1 MSIKVESIETEE
13 ANKNEVSV
21 EDLVKKAV
29 AEALAG
35 VKKVQSSEPAEDKNR
50 YKDLDFDKKVEE
62 KALALK
68 QKDETSRVIS
78 NLAGNIL
85 GKDLV
90 ETAKQTLQDDAVAE
104 KFYQIEILGKKLQ
117 QFIDADMNNEFGNNK
132 QPLDYL
138 SDSLQ
143 LEAKDFLKKYN
154 STSSMA
160 EKLSMLENSVS
171 KYWHLNEEL
180 DKVFNV
186 LKQQKV
192 GNKYAGLNGVV
203 TCPYQAKTARL
214 QKQWGY
220 GAPKVWNNKTA

>member
-1 MSIKVESIETEE
+1 MSIKLDSIQTEE
-13 ANKNEVSV
+13 ANKNDVSV

-29 AEALAG
+29 ADALAG
-35 VKKVQSSEPAEDKNR
+35 VKKVESTESAQYENKYKN
-50 YKDLDFDKKVEE
+50 LDFDKKVEE

-68 QKDETSRVIS
+68 QKDETSKVIS

-90 ETAKQTLQDDAVAE
+90 ETSKNTLQDDAVAE
-104 KFYQIEILGKKLQ
+104 KFFQIEILGKKLQ
-117 QFIDADMNNEFGNNK
+117 QFVDADMNNEFGNNK
-132 QPLDYL
+132 QPFDYL
-138 SDSLQ
+138 SNSLQ
-143 LEAKDFLKKYN
+143 QEAKDFLKKYN
-154 STSSMA
+154 STTSMA
-160 EKLSMLENSVS
+160 DKLSMLENSVG

-192 GNKYAGLNGVV
+192 GNKYAGLNGIV
-203 TCPYQAKTARL
+203 TCPYQKKTERL

-220 GAPKVWNNKTA
+220 GAPKVWNNKAV